1 MIRSLLLQLVAQRA
15 GLATLH
21 HAPTHSSKEVT
32 VTAHALP
39 KEGGMNPITAKIVI
53 GGAVIAAT
61 PPRTPAMVERVR
73 GASILGRGQMKGIGI
88 RLGIT
93 ILRRATPLH
102 HLATPALKRAT
113 TSTGS
118 RPPAPPTTTPPK
130 IATDRPK
137 ETTDNTEAARQRTVA
152 TTKIEAIAT
161 DPARVVAPP
170 TGTTDTD
177 LEQVVTLPETTD
189 QGVARD
195 TETASE
201 TVSAHRGATVIVTT
215 GSTGE
220 AAEIGE
226 MRKRGS
232 RGRGVRMLLSGEK
245 L

>member
-1 MIRSLLLQLVAQRA
+1 M
-15 GLATLH
+15 T
-21 HAPTHSSKEVT
+21 AP
-32 VTAHALP
+32 ALP

-73 GASILGRGQMKGIGI
+73 GASIRGRGQMKGIGI
-88 RLGIT
+88 RLGIS

-118 RPPAPPTTTPPK
+118 HPPALPTITTPPK
-130 IATDRPK
+130 IATNRPK

-177 LEQVVTLPETTD
+177 PEQVVTLPETTG

-195 TETASE
+195 TETASV

-220 AAEIGE
+220 AEIRE
-226 MRKRGS
+226 MMKRGS